1 MRGNAID
8 EENENVT
15 VTETVN
21 TMATQLTVQIRYVY
35 LSPLCL
41 LSC

>member
-21 TMATQLTVQIRYVY
+21 TMATQLTVQIRYVHR
-35 LSPLCL
+35 SPLCL